1 MSMTLGS
8 LFLVLAGSLA
18 WGGFDLARK
27 LLAGKIRPMPLA
39 VLLTGAAVPLYAIW
53 MLVDGVPSVQP
64 SYWVP
69 ALGSVLLN
77 IGANLGF
84 FAALRSS
91 ALSVTIPL
99 LSLTPVFTTLLA
111 IPLLGQQPSWLQ
123 GVGIL
128 LVVAGVFALN
138 LPADGPLSV
147 GAAWRAWRSD
157 RSALLMV
164 LVALCWSM
172 TVPLDK
178 LSMER
183 ASGPLHAL
191 ILNVGVGGAVALVLL
206 AQRRLGEVVDA
217 RKAPFLIVFA
227 VLVSA
232 MALALQLVAIQ
243 TVPVSLVETL
253 KRGIGNVMALVG
265 GALVF
270 QEAVTARKLAAV
282 GLMALGVGLILL

>member
-1 MSMTLGS
+1 MSISLGS
-8 LFLVLAGSLA
+8 LFLVIACSLA

-27 LLAGKIRPMPLA
+27 LLSGKIRPMPLA
-39 VLLTGAAVPLYAIW
+39 VLLTAAAVPLYAIW
-53 MLVDGVPSVQP
+53 MLVDGVPKVQP

-77 IGANLGF
+77 IVANLGF

-128 LVVAGVFALN
+128 LVVAGVFVLN
-138 LPADGPLSV
+138 LPADGPLSLA
-147 GAAWRAWRSD
+147 AAWRAWRSD

-206 AQRRLGEVVDA
+206 AQRRLGEVVDV
-217 RKAPFLIVFA
+217 RKAPFLIVFG

-253 KRGIGNVMALVG
+253 KRGIGNVMALVS

-282 GLMALGVGLILL
+282 GLMALGVGLILM